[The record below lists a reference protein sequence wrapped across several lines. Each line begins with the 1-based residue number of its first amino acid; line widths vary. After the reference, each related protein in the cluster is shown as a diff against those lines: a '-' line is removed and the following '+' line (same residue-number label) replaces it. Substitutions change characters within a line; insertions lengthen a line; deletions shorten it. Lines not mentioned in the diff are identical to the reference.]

1 MDKNDLFTEK
11 IKSLND
17 TSNLNRELFN
27 QRLNTKLS
35 LRKRK
40 VDDIL
45 YNKRGFGNIKSDYND
60 NNNNKITWKL
70 LYDIKTLKLKYN
82 LEFKENEDEK
92 ILSTASKYLKS
103 NDLDDIRYGIILTQ
117 IFIKRNFNQDL
128 TNSINL
134 LFIYELFHIIEKF
147 NKEEDIIFNILDIII
162 SYSSIN
168 TDKNLATILLS
179 PDSYKIWELC
189 FNLQNFEI
197 FYEIISIFNNIVQD
211 NIIGGCNLIRSN
223 FLQNQI
229 YNFYNNDN
237 IIAQKTSGYSFIP
250 Y

>member
-17 TSNLNRELFN
+17 TNNLNKELFN

-45 YNKRGFGNIKSDYND
+45 YNKRGFGNIKLDFNN
-60 NNNNKITWKL
+60 NNNNKIEWKL
-70 LYDIKTLKLKYN
+70 LYDSTKTKYN
-82 LEFKENEDEK
+82 VEFNENEDEK
-92 ILSTASKYLKS
+92 ILSTASKHLKS

-134 LFIYELFHIIEKF
+134 LFIYELLHIIEKV

-168 TDKNLATILLS
+168 TDKNLSTILLS

-229 YNFYNNDN
+229 YNFYFN
-237 IIAQKTSGYSFIP
+237 
-250 Y
+250 